1 MGARWGWLVQ
11 GCYDPPAQGCGVS
24 TEGKEGYFLISL
36 AAFFNHSDS
45 VSALV
50 RETFH
55 FFGLFSLK
63 LLCMS
68 NLSWFNGLL
77 YFPALEPLNTFSF
90 KLGSLKNDHLIH
102 LFRKHKDT
110 NLGQKRDLEKSPVL
124 NQFLASEFVS

>member
-1 MGARWGWLVQ
+1 MGLGWGRLV
-11 GCYDPPAQGCGVS
+11 GACYDAPAVGCGVS
-24 TEGKEGYFLISL
+24 TEGKDGYFLISL
-36 AAFFNHSDS
+36 AAFFNHSDL

-63 LLCMS
+63 LLCVS

>member
-1 MGARWGWLVQ
+1 MVGA
-11 GCYDPPAQGCGVS
+11 CYNAAAVGCGVS
-24 TEGKEGYFLISL
+24 PEGKHGYFLISL
-36 AAFFNHSDS
+36 AAFFNHLDS

-63 LLCMS
+63 LLCVS

-102 LFRKHKDT
+102 LFRKHKVT

-124 NQFLASEFVS
+124 NQFLGSEFVS